1 MNYRHHFHA
10 GNFADVVKHTLLLA
24 LLRSLRQK
32 DSAFCY
38 IDTHAGIGLYDLG
51 ASEAQRTL
59 EFKTGI
65 GRLKAADPATLPDWL
80 SHYQQAITALQTERK
95 GFWYPG
101 SPWLALHSMRPQDR
115 AVLMELHAEDAGL
128 LRQYLSRYNTLAI
141 HERDAYEGLPAMV
154 PPKEKRGL
162 VLIDPPYEEERG
174 DYAQVVELLKKTY
187 QKWPTGIYA
196 LWFPIKD
203 RLDITRFYRRLR
215 ETQIP
220 KMLTTELC
228 IFPADNQ
235 LGLNGTGMV
244 IVNPPWQ
251 FDETASAVLKWLTPV
266 LSEHPQASYKVEW
279 LAREAAAG
287 EKKAEKKAKMDKF
300 AE

>member
-10 GNFADVVKHTLLLA
+10 GNFADVVKHALLLGLIHA
-24 LLRSLRQK
+24 LKQK

-38 IDTHAGIGLYDLG
+38 IDTHAGIGVYDLG

-59 EFKTGI
+59 EFKTGL
-65 GRLKAADPATLPDWL
+65 GRLKVATASPADGKAVPAWVAD
-80 SHYQQAITALQTERK
+80 YQNAILALQAERK

-101 SPWLALHSMRPQDR
+101 SPWLALNALRPQDR

-128 LRQYLSRYNTLAI
+128 LKDLLGRRAGLAI
-141 HERDAYEGLPAMV
+141 HQRDAYEGLPALV

-174 DYAQVVELLKKTY
+174 DYAPVVDLLKKTHE
-187 QKWPTGIYA
+187 KWPGGIYA

-203 RLDITRFYRRLR
+203 HHTITRFYRRLR
-215 ETQIP
+215 NTGIP
-220 KMLTTELC
+220 KILTTELC
-228 IFPADNQ
+228 ILPPDNQ

-251 FDETASAVLKWLTPV
+251 FADAASALLKWLTPV
-266 LSEHPQASYKVEW
+266 LSDHPQASWKVEW
-279 LAREAAAG
+279 LNG
-287 EKKAEKKAKMDKF
+287 ESAPVAKAKIDKF

>member
-10 GNFADVVKHTLLLA
+10 GNFADVVKHILLQA
-24 LLRSLRQK
+24 LLDSLKQK
-32 DSAFCY
+32 DTPFCY
-38 IDTHAGIGLYDLG
+38 IDTHAGIGMYDLG

-65 GRLKAADPATLPDWL
+65 SRLKAVAEVDLPLWAQNFQKAVTQL
-80 SHYQQAITALQTERK
+80 QNQQK

-101 SPWLALHSMRPQDR
+101 SPWLALNALRPQDR
-115 AVLMELHAEDAGL
+115 AVLMELHPEDAATLKHALGP
-128 LRQYLSRYNTLAI
+128 RNNLAI
-141 HERDAYEGLPAMV
+141 HQRDAYEGLLAMV

-174 DYAQVVELLKKTY
+174 DYAPIVDLLKKAHE
-187 QKWPTGIYA
+187 KWSTGMYA

-203 RLDITRFYRRLR
+203 HHSITRFYRRLKNT
-215 ETQIP
+215 EIP

-228 IFPADNQ
+228 ILPADNQ

-251 FDETASAVLKWLTPV
+251 FADQAIAFLKWLTPA
-266 LSEHPQASYKVEW
+266 LSDHPQASWKVEW
-279 LAREAAAG
+279 LATEAAP
-287 EKKAEKKAKMDKF
+287 KLKTKIDKF